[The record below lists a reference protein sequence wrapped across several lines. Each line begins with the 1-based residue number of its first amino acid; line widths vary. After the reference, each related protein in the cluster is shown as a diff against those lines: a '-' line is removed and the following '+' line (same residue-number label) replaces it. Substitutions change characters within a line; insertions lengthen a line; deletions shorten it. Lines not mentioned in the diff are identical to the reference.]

1 MSDKKK
7 TIQINPQLFELGKS
21 NKKNKLQT
29 RKKRDISIVAPSNIK
44 NEFIRK
50 VKQHQHNKSKKKLQL
65 EQDDNFSED
74 FKDTLNYMMELSKE
88 KSKPTIQEPVIIAPV
103 KHSKVNEFLSR
114 DTNSQISTPN
124 ISTPKSSNI
133 TSELVEL
140 NLPDT
145 LIDDKLNNT
154 MIQTIPITR
163 QTMKNNIQQE
173 KQFNRLKRMKP
184 MKKNTE
190 IKNENAVPYGCLKN
204 GNKPTYRTWMKTQK
218 NKTSFQVNEKE
229 KNDNNQKDECN
240 NEIKPNIKFVTK
252 RICKRRYKCGKSKKY
267 RKVGIVLK
275 SGKMRTKILSDK
287 RTLKIKPIIDVKN
300 ELCKNGLLKIGSS
313 APKQL
318 VYEIYENSKL
328 TGDVKNKNKETLI
341 HNYFN
346 DNSDIK

>member
-7 TIQINPQLFELGKS
+7 TIQINPQLFELGKNKKS
-21 NKKNKLQT
+21 NKQT
-29 RKKRDISIVAPSNIK
+29 RKKRDISIIAPNSIK

-50 VKQHQHNKSKKKLQL
+50 VKQHQHNKTKKN
-65 EQDDNFSED
+65 EINNNTNFSDD
-74 FKDTLNYMMELSKE
+74 FNDTLNYMIELRKE
-88 KSKPTIQEPVIIAPV
+88 KEKQEKMKEPLITTPDKNSKLNDFLNQTTGSKSASNEIVELELPDILKGVKPTE
-103 KHSKVNEFLSR
+103 N
-114 DTNSQISTPN
+114 N
-124 ISTPKSSNI
+124 I
-133 TSELVEL
+133 
-140 NLPDT
+140 
-145 LIDDKLNNT
+145 
-154 MIQTIPITR
+154 MIQTIPSSN
-163 QTMKNNIQQE
+163 QTMKNKILQPKIKSAIKKPLN
-173 KQFNRLKRMKP
+173 LKD
-184 MKKNTE
+184 NSS
-190 IKNENAVPYGCLKN
+190 VPYGNLKN
-204 GNKPTYRTWMKTQK
+204 GSKPTFRTWMKTRK
-218 NKTSFQVNEKE
+218 NNENKDINNENENNNVN
-229 KNDNNQKDECN
+229 NVN

>member
-7 TIQINPQLFELGKS
+7 TIQINPQLFELGKNKKS
-21 NKKNKLQT
+21 NKQT
-29 RKKRDISIVAPSNIK
+29 RKKRDISIIAPNSIK

-50 VKQHQHNKSKKKLQL
+50 VKQHQHNKTKKN
-65 EQDDNFSED
+65 EINNTNFSDE
-74 FKDTLNYMMELSKE
+74 FNDTLNYMLDLRKE
-88 KSKPTIQEPVIIAPV
+88 KETQQKMKEPLITAPIKNSKI
-103 KHSKVNEFLSR
+103 NEFLNNT
-114 DTNSQISTPN
+114 TNNQLTNEI
-124 ISTPKSSNI
+124 
-133 TSELVEL
+133 VEL
-140 NLPDT
+140 DLPDILKGEKPT
-145 LIDDKLNNT
+145 ENNI
-154 MIQTIPITR
+154 MIQTIPTSN
-163 QTMKNNIQQE
+163 QTMKNKMHRSNI
-173 KQFNRLKRMKP
+173 KSAIKKPLNLKD
-184 MKKNTE
+184 NST
-190 IKNENAVPYGCLKN
+190 VPYGNLKN
-204 GNKPTYRTWMKTQK
+204 GSKPTFRTWMKTKK
-218 NKTSFQVNEKE
+218 NKNEN
-229 KNDNNQKDECN
+229 NDHENINNKDDD
-240 NEIKPNIKFVTK
+240 NENKPNIKFVTK

-300 ELCKNGLLKIGSS
+300 ELCKNGLLKIGSC